1 MKKTILL
8 LVSVS
13 ILTVLAVGQEV
24 AEKELERYD
33 DRAIEYVNYT
43 GKHEFFNT
51 AEEIRNIGRA
61 LSQAASEEGESV
73 FAGKYTLRRIAPPED
88 GRAFGADMLTFRPEA
103 RVDHIDNVR
112 RILDGYLMESFGYP
126 LSEARKLS
134 EAITLY
140 NTHLQGRID
149 YFSERYTAEVAG
161 MLREESI
168 GLSKYYSEWAGATN
182 ILVPLTTADKAP
194 ALRPSETTETVPE
207 ERTMP
212 GDRTEAEEETRRP
225 DKTEAEEEERLSDRT
240 EAGKEAA
247 TPEAETERPEERAE
261 RPEEEAEKPEARVA
275 EEEVLRPA
283 EELLPR
289 PDEDTETAAPPVRE
303 KRAIRFLWF
312 LGGGLFLVL
321 LFLLLFLAL
330 RKRARDTGGSPYAA
344 VASPARKGRGR
355 AGLQQPLLMRVVYRG
370 YLLSRKVFGE
380 VLPGESKSVGGRGA
394 YFPIPYGTFPRKIA
408 VIENSQGTY
417 TFVPVKPEFFP
428 ELNRPKKGF
437 LEKEIHLEDQNGEKV
452 VLFFHMYVS
461 PLEKINQL
469 LRSITKPR
477 DEASG

>member
-61 LSQAASEEGESV
+61 LSRAASEEGESV

-126 LSEARKLS
+126 LNEARKLS

-161 MLREESI
+161 MLREESL

-194 ALRPSETTETVPE
+194 ARYPSETTETVPE

-212 GDRTEAEEETRRP
+212 GDRTEAE
-225 DKTEAEEEERLSDRT
+225 
-240 EAGKEAA
+240 KEAA
-247 TPEAETERPEERAE
+247 FPEAETERPEEKAE

-275 EEEVLRPA
+275 EEEVLRPV
-283 EELLPR
+283 EELLPL

-330 RKRARDTGGSPYAA
+330 RKRARDTGGPPYAA

-417 TFVPVKPEFFP
+417 AFVPVKPEFFP
-428 ELNRPKKGF
+428 ELSRPKKGF

-452 VLFFHMYVS
+452 VLFFHLYVS

-477 DEASG
+477 NEASG

>member
-8 LVSVS
+8 LISVS

-24 AEKELERYD
+24 AENEIERYD
-33 DRAIEYVNYT
+33 DRAIEYVNFT
-43 GKHEFFNT
+43 GEHEFFNT
-51 AEEIRNIGRA
+51 AEEIRNIGRF
-61 LSQAASEEGESV
+61 LSQTAREESESV

-88 GRAFGADMLTFRPEA
+88 GSAFGADMLTFRPEA
-103 RVDHIDNVR
+103 RVDHIDNIR

-140 NTHLQGRID
+140 NTHLQGRMD
-149 YFSERYTAEVAG
+149 YFSERYTAEVTG
-161 MLREESI
+161 MLREESL
-168 GLSKYYSEWAGATN
+168 GLSRYYSEWAGSTN
-182 ILVPLTTADKAP
+182 ILVPLITADKAP
-194 ALRPSETTETVPE
+194 ARRPSETTETFSE
-207 ERTMP
+207 EQAMP
-212 GDRTEAEEETRRP
+212 GDGEETEETRRP
-225 DKTEAEEEERLSDRT
+225 DRT
-240 EAGKEAA
+240 EA
-247 TPEAETERPEERAE
+247 ERPEERAG
-261 RPEEEAEKPEARVA
+261 RPEEEAAPPEDKPEARVA

-289 PDEDTETAAPPVRE
+289 SDEDTETAALPARE
-303 KRAIRFLWF
+303 KRAIRFFWF

-321 LFLLLFLAL
+321 LFLLLFLTL
-330 RKRARDTGGSPYAA
+330 RRRAGNTGAAPYAA
-344 VASPARKGRGR
+344 AASPGRRGRGR

-380 VLPGESKSVGGRGA
+380 VLPGESKSIGGRGA

-408 VIENSQGTY
+408 VIENSQDTY
-417 TFVPVKPEFFP
+417 TLVPVKPEFFP
-428 ELNRPKKGF
+428 ELNRSKKGF
-437 LEKEIHLEDQNGEKV
+437 LEEKIHLEDQNGEKV
-452 VLFFHMYVS
+452 VLFFHLYVS